1 MQTNAHGRTAAGS
14 GDRTTL
20 SIGEGEGAFHVSFTP
35 GIERFIGVYPRLDG
49 LCPAGKLLKF
59 NRAPARS

>member
-1 MQTNAHGRTAAGS
+1 MQTNAHGRTTARS
-14 GDRTTL
+14 GDRVML
-20 SIGEGEGAFHVSFTP
+20 SIGEGDTAFHVGFTP

-59 NRAPARS
+59 SRVPAQS